1 MKPLDESNVYPKD
14 IKSKF
19 ASYTVNYNDV
29 HKLQKNKLGIN
40 LPAI

>member
-1 MKPLDESNVYPKD
+1 MKLLDESNVYPKD
-14 IKSKF
+14 INSKSP
-19 ASYTVNYNDV
+19 SSTVNDNDV